1 MKMLAVAV
9 GVLSLLV
16 ILLVVYMVISQLQ
29 LRSINR
35 QLTKR
40 LQEHTRQPITLQLI
54 NKDIN
59 SLAININKAFKAEEN
74 LRLDVVREEK
84 RFKEMMANISHDLRT
99 PLTAIKGYQ
108 QLIEKG
114 TLSDEQRRKLQIAQ
128 KHSDELGRLIEHFF
142 EYTYLVNAEI
152 VPQIEKINLTNLL
165 TECLAGS
172 ITALEEHNLSVD
184 FEETPPI
191 FITADKEMTTRII
204 QNLIRNCI
212 QHSNSNIKVQILSAA
227 NAVISFSNFVDDAS
241 EIDVEQL
248 FDRFYTNDKARS
260 KTTGLGLAIVKLLAE
275 QMGGS
280 ASASLQNGVLDIRVE
295 LPLLSYI

>member
-1 MKMLAVAV
+1 MKMLAVDV

-16 ILLVVYMVISQLQ
+16 ILLVVYMVVSQLQ

-40 LQEHTRQPITLQLI
+40 LQEHTCQPITLQLI

-184 FEETPPI
+184 FEETPPV
-191 FITADKEMTTRII
+191 FIIADKEMTTRII

-212 QHSNSNIKVQILSAA
+212 QHSNGNIKVRILSAE
-227 NAVISFSNFVDDAS
+227 NAVISFSNFIDNAS

-248 FDRFYTNDKARS
+248 FDRFYTKDKTRS

-275 QMGGS
+275 QMSGS